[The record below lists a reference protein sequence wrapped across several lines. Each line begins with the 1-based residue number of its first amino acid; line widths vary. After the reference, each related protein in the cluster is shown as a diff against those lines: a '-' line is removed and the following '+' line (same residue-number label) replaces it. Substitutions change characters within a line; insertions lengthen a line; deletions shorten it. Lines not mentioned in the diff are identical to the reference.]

1 MQDII
6 GLLEFSRAKE
16 SESYIWPIL
25 PVKFL
30 PAARLIFGKIS
41 VITKGNFLLAKIS
54 NHSTVIYNLIFEE
67 LNAQCVYSNIFIAI
81 KIKSREYER

>member
-30 PAARLIFGKIS
+30 PARLIFGKIS

-67 LNAQCVYSNIFIAI
+67 LNAQNVYSNIFIAI
-81 KIKSREYER
+81 KIKSREDVR